1 MWKPGQCAACF
12 RSKAEHGGA
21 SAEATA
27 NVSTKTPSTVT
38 AKQTPLYH
46 RLVDKDVTE
55 VKDATHTVHKEDKTS
70 TVTREVTTQ
79 QSADSTSSGVVE
91 LQKPESVYENKINNQ
106 RSNSPAGQSSFVS
119 SGESGTS
126 DKLGDNTVDNMSQQ
140 VAGSTVR
147 ARSQTMVA
155 PRVKPRRTAPQ
166 PGLDLATTKS
176 LPHGLSNSYPVPPP
190 RRNLTLGRSNKSV
203 SPVPVNDND
212 NKTNIAK
219 AKSLDN
225 LDAVPSKKTQP
236 KVTFQSET
244 ITIPDPQ
251 PSATAPSKAHT
262 TKKTAAVA
270 PSHVSPRLGKKVA
283 AVHPYA
289 VSEVTHILEKKAS
302 ETAKSGTAKVKE
314 KKEDDSD
321 HEYIEA
327 DEINAAVVSVN
338 ELKIQKTLQRNGAPP
353 HMTKYAT
360 LSSVQPSRMNGA
372 PKTTISGGKHKA
384 SSSGALLTRQKT
396 SPHTRRRPPPPPINK
411 IAKTRSKSM
420 SNEDERESQDYTIP
434 RRPPPPLYYSNH
446 EVKTTFK
453 QTTKPS
459 AVSKVPPAKP
469 ARSPST
475 FQVESPTEVI
485 SDDVFEDDNIKSPSA
500 DSTLSRP
507 KKPVRMPK
515 EASLPQNTTAQVSV
529 DPPLRGKYADLD
541 IDKLEAEQALL
552 KLVGDQRPMLN
563 YENFDDFS
571 RSSSRNELL
580 SVGED
585 GDDEREYTSIA
596 FDGSGQVHDV
606 IIRTLNIACGELTK
620 LYFEESTF
628 MGTMMCSKWS
638 DLQAAPSDTRNC
650 VKYNGRLFS
659 VQVSVSVVWVL
670 LWCVVISVNDY

>member
-1 MWKPGQCAACF
+1 MSACGNFRPHMWKPGQCAACF

-21 SAEATA
+21 STEATA
-27 NVSTKTPSTVT
+27 DASTKTPSTVT

-46 RLVDKDVTE
+46 KLSSKVDKDVTE
-55 VKDATHTVHKEDKTS
+55 VKDATRTEDKTS
-70 TVTREVTTQ
+70 NVTREVTTQ

-91 LQKPESVYENKINNQ
+91 LQKPESVNENKINNQ

-126 DKLGDNTVDNMSQQ
+126 DKLGDNVDKMTQQ
-140 VAGSTVR
+140 LAGPTVR

-166 PGLDLATTKS
+166 PGLDLATSGSTKT
-176 LPHGLSNSYPVPPP
+176 LPHVSNSYPVPPP

-203 SPVPVNDND
+203 SPVPVNDKD
-212 NKTNIAK
+212 NETNIAK
-219 AKSLDN
+219 AKSMEN

-251 PSATAPSKAHT
+251 PSTTAPSKVHT

-270 PSHVSPRLGKKVA
+270 PSNISPRLGKKVA

-289 VSEVTHILEKKAS
+289 VSEVTDILEKKAS
-302 ETAKSGTAKVKE
+302 ETAKSETAKVE
-314 KKEDDSD
+314 KKKDDDSD

-327 DEINAAVVSVN
+327 DEINAAIVSVN
-338 ELKIQKTLQRNGAPP
+338 ELKTQKTLQRNGAPP

-372 PKTTISGGKHKA
+372 PKTTVSGGKHKA

-396 SPHTRRRPPPPPINK
+396 SPQTRRRPPPPP
-411 IAKTRSKSM
+411 TSKM
-420 SNEDERESQDYTIP
+420 TYTIP
-434 RRPPPPLYYSNH
+434 RRPPPPPLYYSNH
-446 EVKTTFK
+446 EVNNTSK
-453 QTTKPS
+453 QTKKPS
-459 AVSKVPPAKP
+459 AVIKVPPAKP

-475 FQVESPTEVI
+475 FQVESPTEAI
-485 SDDVFEDDNIKSPSA
+485 SDDVFEDDNVKSPSA
-500 DSTLSRP
+500 DTTLSRP

-515 EASLPQNTTAQVSV
+515 EASLPPNTAVQASV

-552 KLVGDQRPMLN
+552 KLVGDQKPILK

-571 RSSSRNELL
+571 RSSSRNEQL

-606 IIRTLNIACGELTK
+606 IMRTLNIACGELTK

-628 MGTMMCSKWS
+628 MGKMMCSKWS
-638 DLQAAPSDTRNC
+638 DLQAAPPDTRNC

-670 LWCVVISVNDY
+670 LWCVVISMNDY